1 MKKRFES
8 VSIALFTLVIST
20 SLILSGCGAA
30 APSAPQPTAQTK
42 KDTITIAIPS
52 EPSTMDV
59 QFADDG
65 NMRAVGD
72 NVTESLLTLDGK
84 TMKVIP
90 ELATDVTRIDNT
102 TWDVKLRPKVT
113 FQNGNP
119 LTADDVIY
127 SVKRIIDPTF
137 KSNIAGFFATI
148 KDVQK
153 VGDLEVHIITTG
165 PDPSLP
171 TRLTMLDILNQKEML
186 ASPDKI
192 KTAVSGTGPYKIA
205 SWTKGQNIIL
215 ERNDS
220 YWGPKPPIKTV
231 KYRFIEEDAT
241 RAAALKNGEVDFAT
255 NMLPEYV
262 STLPQVQTA
271 EGLEFS
277 LVRMNAVSGVMKD
290 QKIRQ
295 AASYAI
301 NWDAIA
307 KSLYSGYASIAP
319 GQVFKPSYFG
329 FDKNLKAYPFDL
341 AKAKQLLAE
350 SGYNGQTIEFVGE
363 QGRWLKDGEQEQA
376 IAQMLRDAGFKVDV
390 KLLAFS
396 QWLDV
401 LFPKNPNTTPPD
413 MIFTFHSNDIYDAD
427 RTYSTYVLTTGP
439 ASSYPN
445 TLDAQIN
452 TARTEL
458 DLTKRQ
464 QDYEAIGQTL
474 YDNPA
479 WINGINIKD
488 IDGMGKDV
496 VYQPR
501 EDMRLIVSEMSFK

>member
-1 MKKRFES
+1 MKKGFKSMS
-8 VSIALFTLVIST
+8 VVLLTLAMSS
-20 SLILSGCGAA
+20 SLVLSGCGAST
-30 APSAPQPTAQTK
+30 PTPQPAAQAK
-42 KDTITIAIPS
+42 KDSIKIAIPS

-65 NMRAVGD
+65 NMRAVAD
-72 NVTESLLTLDGK
+72 NVTETLMTLDGK

-90 ELATDVTRIDNT
+90 ELATEVTRIDNT
-102 TWDVKLRPKVT
+102 TWDVKLRPNVT

-119 LTADDVIY
+119 FTADDVVY
-127 SVKRIIDPTF
+127 SIKRIIDPNF
-137 KSNIAGFFATI
+137 KSNIAGFFATF
-148 KDVQK
+148 KDAQK
-153 VGDLEVHIITTG
+153 VGDLEVHIITSG
-165 PDPSLP
+165 PDPSMP

-186 ASPDKI
+186 ATPDKI
-192 KTAVSGTGPYKIA
+192 KTALSGTGPYKIA
-205 SWTKGQNIIL
+205 SWTKGQTIVL
-215 ERNDS
+215 ERNDK
-220 YWGPKPPIKTV
+220 YWGTKPAIKTV
-231 KYRFIEEDAT
+231 TYRFIEEDAT
-241 RAAALKNGEVDFAT
+241 RAAALKNGEIDFAT

-262 STLPQVQTA
+262 SSLPQVQTA

-277 LVRMNAVSGVMKD
+277 LIRMNAVSGVMKD

-301 NWDAIA
+301 NWDAIS

-319 GQVFKPSYFG
+319 GQVFKPSYIG
-329 FDKNLKAYPFDL
+329 FNKNLKAYPFDL

-350 SGYNGQTIEFVGE
+350 SGYKGETVTFVGE

-390 KLLAFS
+390 KMLAFS
-396 QWLDV
+396 QWLGV
-401 LFPKNPNTTPPD
+401 LFPKDPTTTPPD

-427 RTYSTYVLTTGP
+427 RSYSTYVLTTGP
-439 ASSYPN
+439 ASSYPK
-445 TLDAQIN
+445 TLDAQIIA
-452 TARTEL
+452 ARTEL
-458 DLTKRQ
+458 DTAKRQ
-464 QDYEAIGQTL
+464 QMYEAIGQSL

-501 EDMRLIVSEMSFK
+501 EDMRLKVSEMSFK

>member
-1 MKKRFES
+1 MKKSFKS
-8 VSIALFTLVIST
+8 MSMVLLTLAMST
-20 SLILSGCGAA
+20 SLVLSGCGTA
-30 APSAPQPTAQTK
+30 APTTPQPTAAK
-42 KDTITIAIPS
+42 KDTISIAIPS

-65 NMRAVGD
+65 NMRAVAD
-72 NVTESLLTLDGK
+72 NVTEGLMALDGK

-90 ELATDVTRIDNT
+90 ALATEVTRIDNT
-102 TWDVKLRPKVT
+102 TWDVKLRPNVT

-119 LTADDVIY
+119 FTADDVIY
-127 SVKRIIDPTF
+127 SVKRIIDPNF
-137 KSNIAGFFATI
+137 KSNIAGFFATF
-148 KDVQK
+148 KDVKK
-153 VGDLEVHIITTG
+153 VGDLEVQIITSG

-171 TRLTMLDILNQKEML
+171 TRLTLLDILNQKEMV

-192 KTAVSGTGPYKIA
+192 KTAVSGTGPYKVA
-205 SWTKGQNIIL
+205 SWTKGQNIVL
-215 ERNDS
+215 ERNDN
-220 YWGPKPPIKTV
+220 YWGTKPPIKTV

-241 RAAALKNGEVDFAT
+241 RAAALKNGEIDFAT

-277 LVRMNAVSGVMKD
+277 LVRMNAVSGVMKN

-307 KSLYSGYASIAP
+307 KSLYQGYASIAP

-329 FDKNLKAYPFDL
+329 FNKNIQAYPFDL

-350 SGYNGQTIEFVGE
+350 SGYKGETIEFVGE
-363 QGRWLKDGEQEQA
+363 QGRWLKDGEQIQT

-390 KLLAFS
+390 KMLAFS
-396 QWLDV
+396 KWLEV
-401 LFPKNPNTTPPD
+401 LFPKDKSTTPPD

-445 TLDAQIN
+445 TLDAQIVA
-452 TARTEL
+452 ARTEL
-458 DLTKRQ
+458 DLAKRQ
-464 QDYEAIGQTL
+464 QMYEAIGKTL
-474 YDNPA
+474 YDDPA
-479 WINGINIKD
+479 WLNGINIKD

-501 EDMRLIVSEMSFK
+501 EDMKLIVSEISFK

>member
-1 MKKRFES
+1 MNKRLKS
-8 VSIALFTLVIST
+8 VSIVLLSLVVST
-20 SLILSGCGAA
+20 SLLLSGCGSA
-30 APSAPQPTAQTK
+30 APNTPQSTATK
-42 KDTITIAIPS
+42 KDTIAIAIPS

-65 NMRAVGD
+65 NMRAVTD
-72 NVTESLLTLDGK
+72 NVIESLLTLDGK

-90 ELATDVTRIDNT
+90 ALATEVSRIDNT
-102 TWDVKLRPKVT
+102 TWDIKLRPNVT

-119 LTADDVIY
+119 FTADDVVY
-127 SVKRIIDPTF
+127 SIKRIIDPNF
-137 KSNIAGFFATI
+137 KSNIAGFFATF
-148 KDVQK
+148 KDAQK
-153 VGDLEVHIITTG
+153 IGDLEVHIITTG
-165 PDPSLP
+165 PDPSMP
-171 TRLTMLDILNQKEML
+171 TRLTLLDILNQKEML

-205 SWTKGQNIIL
+205 SWMKGQRIVL
-215 ERNDS
+215 ERNDN
-220 YWGPKPPIKTV
+220 YWGTKPAIKTV
-231 KYRFIEEDAT
+231 NYRFIEEDAT
-241 RAAALKNGEVDFAT
+241 RAAALRNGEIDFAT

-262 STLPQVQTA
+262 STLPQIQTA

-301 NWDAIA
+301 NWDAIS
-307 KSLYSGYASIAP
+307 KSLYQGYASIAP
-319 GQVFKPSYFG
+319 GQVLKPSYFG
-329 FDKNLKAYPFDL
+329 FNKNLKAYPFDL

-350 SGYNGQTIEFVGE
+350 AGYKGETITFVGE

-390 KLLAFS
+390 KMLAFS
-396 QWLDV
+396 QWLGV
-401 LFPKNPNTTPPD
+401 LFPQDPTSTPPD

-427 RTYSTYVLTTGP
+427 RTYSTYVLTTGS
-439 ASSYPN
+439 ASSYPK
-445 TLDAQIN
+445 TLDAQIIA
-452 TARTEL
+452 ARTEL
-458 DLTKRQ
+458 DTTKRQ
-464 QDYEAIGQTL
+464 QEYEAISQTL

-479 WINGINIKD
+479 WLNGINIKD

-501 EDMRLIVSEMSFK
+501 EDMRLKVSEMSFK